1 MKYHTTRK
9 FMHVDMF
16 DCNKLA
22 SLLSMVKTRVRSV
35 SLGAGLNVYQIC
47 LLHFS
52 FYLSNKLY
60 ILLVNT

>member
-22 SLLSMVKTRVRSV
+22 SLLSLVKTRVRSV
-35 SLGAGLNVYQIC
+35 SLGAGLNVYQTI
-47 LLHFS
+47 
-52 FYLSNKLY
+52 
-60 ILLVNT
+60 